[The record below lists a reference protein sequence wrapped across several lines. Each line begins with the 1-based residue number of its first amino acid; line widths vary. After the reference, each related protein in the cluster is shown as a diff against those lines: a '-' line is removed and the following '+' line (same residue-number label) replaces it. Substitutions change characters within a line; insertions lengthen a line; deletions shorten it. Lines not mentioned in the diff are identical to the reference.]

1 MTGVSVRTA
10 VRVVRTAV
18 RVVRTAVRVV
28 RTAVPMGDRAF
39 CRNASPIR
47 VTLPVHRPSVRR
59 ENPPKMVKPKKPAA
73 RKATVKFTSRKA
85 AVEAPAVAAPAPV
98 AEKRPDA
105 PAAPVARRP
114 DAPPALVAKHARR
127 LASQVRVDAAALA
140 HAKVAAPDAH
150 RLETLADALDAAQE
164 AWLVIQDARAVG
176 VVAATRDPVRAGR
189 DHVFAALRTFADAN
203 PTTQSAL
210 DDIGDVQGDDDLISD
225 TTRLLAL
232 AKKHHHDLDG
242 TDLTDARLATI
253 RSALGLFAA
262 ARGGAQAAAGT
273 TTQAEDEVTRSA
285 RRARNRAFWAL
296 ADLDRQVARRGQ
308 YAFRDDEAKRA
319 RYAMYRRSATTAA
332 VEGAS
337 PEPAPVK

>member
-1 MTGVSVRTA
+1 MA
-10 VRVVRTAV
+10 
-18 RVVRTAVRVV
+18 
-28 RTAVPMGDRAF
+28 
-39 CRNASPIR
+39 
-47 VTLPVHRPSVRR
+47 
-59 ENPPKMVKPKKPAA
+59 KPKKPAT

-85 AVEAPAVAAPAPV
+85 AAAAAAATPAVAAPTPV
-98 AEKRPDA
+98 AEKRPAA

-127 LASQVRVDAAALA
+127 LASQVRVDVAALA
-140 HAKVAAPDAH
+140 HARVAAADAH

-176 VVAATRDPVRAGR
+176 VVASTRDPVRAGR

-203 PTTQSAL
+203 PTTQSTL
-210 DDIGDVQGDDDLISD
+210 DDIGEVQGDDDLISD

-232 AKKHHHDLDG
+232 AKKHHRDLEG
-242 TDLTDARLATI
+242 TDVTEARLAEI
-253 RSALGLFAA
+253 RSALGLFVA

-273 TTQAEDEVTRSA
+273 TTQAEDEATRGA

-319 RYAMYRRSATTAA
+319 RYAMYRRSAPTAA

-337 PEPAPVK
+337 PEPTPVK

>member
-1 MTGVSVRTA
+1 MA
-10 VRVVRTAV
+10 
-18 RVVRTAVRVV
+18 
-28 RTAVPMGDRAF
+28 
-39 CRNASPIR
+39 
-47 VTLPVHRPSVRR
+47 
-59 ENPPKMVKPKKPAA
+59 KPKKPAA

-85 AVEAPAVAAPAPV
+85 GAAAPAATPAVAAPIPV
-98 AEKRPDA
+98 AEKKRPDA
-105 PAAPVARRP
+105 PPAPVARRP
-114 DAPPALVAKHARR
+114 DAPPALVAKHARK
-127 LASQVRVDAAALA
+127 LASQVRVDVAALA
-140 HAKVAAPDAH
+140 HAKVAAADAH

-176 VVAATRDPVRAGR
+176 VVAATRDPVLAGR

-210 DDIGDVQGDDDLISD
+210 DDIGEVQGDDDLISD

-273 TTQAEDEVTRSA
+273 TTQAEDEATRGA

-296 ADLDRQVARRGQ
+296 AELDRQVARRGQ

-319 RYAMYRRSATTAA
+319 RYAMYRRSAPTAA

-337 PEPAPVK
+337 PEPTPVK